1 MNNILTAKN
10 PIEKRSE
17 KLTFNTIWQKYGTIG
32 ILVILLGILAAAK
45 PNVFFSANTVPQI
58 LAQSS
63 VNILIALGEFFAIL
77 IAGIDL
83 SVGSVVALSLIHI

>member
-10 PIEKRSE
+10 PIEKRRE

-45 PNVFFSANTVPQI
+45 PNVFFSANTVPQ
-58 LAQSS
+58 
-63 VNILIALGEFFAIL
+63 
-77 IAGIDL
+77 
-83 SVGSVVALSLIHI
+83 LSLIHISEPTRRS

>member
-45 PNVFFSANTVPQI
+45 PNVFFSRKYCSADTCSK
-58 LAQSS
+58 LC
-63 VNILIALGEFFAIL
+63 
-77 IAGIDL
+77 
-83 SVGSVVALSLIHI
+83 